1 MRYNRYVKQELCDLV
16 KLSNIAILD
25 LCETKRQRKCI
36 QDAILVIE
44 ELTPKVQ
51 RRLTP
56 FDVKRILHVGDDE
69 EDDEDDDFIIF

>member
-1 MRYNRYVKQELCDLV
+1 MRHNRHVRQELCDLV

-25 LCETKRQRKCI
+25 LCETKRQRRCI
-36 QDAILVIE
+36 ENAILVIE

-56 FDVKRILHVGDDE
+56 SDVKRILHVDDDE
-69 EDDEDDDFIIF
+69 EDDDFIIF